1 MKEQLVINKIFTL
14 RQMIS
19 IRNRIIIKRKP
30 GSSGLPEKIREK
42 EIRKLLLELLQR
54 TLKSPTFLL
63 AMSKQMTPLLRN
75 QMMPRLEKKTGLHN
89 PRRHHRKIERSGT
102 P

>member
-1 MKEQLVINKIFTL
+1 MIKKIIAL
-14 RQMIS
+14 RQVIS
-19 IRNRIIIKRKP
+19 ISNRIIIKRKP
-30 GSSGLPEKIREK
+30 GSRRQPEKIRET
-42 EIRKLLLELLQR
+42 EIRRLLLELLQR

-89 PRRHHRKIERSGT
+89 PRRHRRKIERSGT
-102 P
+102 PWLEIL